1 MKIAFRKW
9 LILKDAFFVVGARKE
24 PELLTKKEKREPSA
38 PFRVNK
44 LPHSTRSS
52 FLS

>member
-24 PELLTKKEKREPSA
+24 PELLTKNGSLGTVLGEQASA
-38 PFRVNK
+38 
-44 LPHSTRSS
+44 LHTH
-52 FLS
+52 